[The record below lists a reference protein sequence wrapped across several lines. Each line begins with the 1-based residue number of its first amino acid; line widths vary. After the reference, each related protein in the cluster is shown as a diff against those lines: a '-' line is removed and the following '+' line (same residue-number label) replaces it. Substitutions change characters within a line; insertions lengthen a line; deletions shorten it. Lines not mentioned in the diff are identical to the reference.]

1 MVAAASRKLIG
12 ELLLL
17 VLKGV
22 LQLRGDVESEPWS
35 NMCSATVIIGARVP
49 MNLCAH
55 FQASLATAQPA
66 KM

>member
-22 LQLRGDVESEPWS
+22 LQLRGDVESEPIVKYVLGYCDHWCDC
-35 NMCSATVIIGARVP
+35 MTI
-49 MNLCAH
+49 
-55 FQASLATAQPA
+55 
-66 KM
+66 